1 MVFYSLLQ
9 VSALCELFL
18 MLLFG
23 TRDNM
28 LLNVSYSIQIML
40 AEDQSLFVLLYHYM
54 PTVNKIA
61 IHNNKL
67 SKNF

>member
-28 LLNVSYSIQIML
+28 LLNVSYS
-40 AEDQSLFVLLYHYM
+40 
-54 PTVNKIA
+54 NKYISVKR
-61 IHNNKL
+61 KL
-67 SKNF
+67 SSNANKENSL